1 MNNSVLQQAQ
11 LLISRHRYKDAEELI
26 RSTISQ
32 DIENAMA
39 YSLLAIVLVSQDKA
53 KEGLPAA
60 QHAIALEPNSS
71 YHYFA
76 YSFVLGKL
84 RKYEDAVREV
94 QTALRLDPLNAHY
107 HAHLSSLFLQLKE
120 WKRALEAAKKGLE
133 LDPQNDMCANYRA
146 MALTHLGEGAQAA
159 HSIDGL
165 LSRNPENALSHA
177 NQGWTSL
184 HQGNPR
190 QALVHFREA
199 LRLQPDMDWARRG
212 TLEAL
217 KARNII
223 YRWVL
228 AYYLWISRFKA
239 NVQWA
244 LILGA
249 FFGIRIVRAI
259 GAANPALAPW
269 LSIVIFAYIVF
280 VFSTWVASPLFNL
293 FLRLDPF
300 GRMVLDER
308 ELKMSNWV
316 GVAILAALGFGVSGW
331 ISGLSSFTG
340 AAVGAFAMILPISA
354 LARAETKSTQTI
366 LGIYALLLAI
376 AGLVWLALSF
386 LGLDNPAGSFLTLFL
401 IGWILNNWLASY
413 LISRERA

>member
-32 DIENAMA
+32 DIENALA

-53 KEGLPAA
+53 KEGVPAA
-60 QHAIALEPNSS
+60 QRAIALEPNSS

-84 RKYEDAVREV
+84 RKYEDAVREI

-120 WKRALEAAKKGLE
+120 WKQALEAAEKGLE

-190 QALVHFREA
+190 QALIHFREA

-259 GAANPALAPW
+259 GAASPALAPW
-269 LSIVIFAYIVF
+269 LSIIIFAYIVF

-354 LARAETKSTQTI
+354 LARAETKPTQTI